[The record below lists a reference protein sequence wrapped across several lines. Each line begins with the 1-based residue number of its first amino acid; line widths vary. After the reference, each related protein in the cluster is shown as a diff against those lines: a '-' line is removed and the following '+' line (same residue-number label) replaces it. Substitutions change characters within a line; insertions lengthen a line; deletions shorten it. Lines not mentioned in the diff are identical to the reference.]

1 MNDRPSRVGI
11 LTSGGDAPGMNA
23 VIAGACDRID
33 ATGDQ
38 AVAIQG
44 GFAGL
49 AAGRTMLVGRVE
61 ARAHAHESGTWLGTS
76 RWPPL
81 VTSDG
86 RRACEIA
93 LEDQAIDA
101 LIVIGGHGSAAGAR
115 VLAGSL
121 PVAFVPATI
130 DLDIEGTAAT
140 IGMDS
145 AIGYALDVIDRLR
158 VTGRSL
164 PGRAF
169 LVQTLGA
176 PNGYLAAAAAAAAGI
191 EEVLVPERPYDLDDL
206 GRRLRDGAVAG
217 TGIAVMSEAVG
228 DAVAVAAELA
238 ARAGI
243 RVHPSIL
250 GHAQRAATPS
260 PLDRAAG
267 DAAGRAAVDALA
279 ETRSVLVT
287 IAASGAVTPVALAS
301 SSEPA
306 SARRPSPPR
315 KEQPHEWNCRRADRR
330 GERRRRGRMLPNT
343 SRRSSPSSSRCS
355 PATTLLGIG
364 RWTAGRPRHARV
376 CPTGSLRARRNPSC
390 SRSWPARPRSSPR
403 SDRKAAVAGA
413 AHLC

>member
-33 ATGDQ
+33 ATGGE
-38 AVAIQG
+38 AVAIEG

-49 AAGRTMLVGRVE
+49 AAGRTAPVGRVA

-81 VTSDG
+81 VTSEG

-93 LEDQAIDA
+93 LEDKAIDA

-115 VLAGSL
+115 VLAGLL

-176 PNGYLAAAAAAAAGI
+176 PNGYLAAAVAAAAGI
-191 EEVLVPERPYDLDDL
+191 EELLVPERPYDLDDL
-206 GRRLRDGAVAG
+206 GHRLRDGAVAG

-250 GHAQRAATPS
+250 GHAQCAATPS

-267 DAAGRAAVDALA
+267 DAAGRVAVDALA
-279 ETRSVLVT
+279 QTRSVLVT
-287 IAASGAVTPVALAS
+287 IAASGAVTPVALAAAP
-301 SSEPA
+301 EPTAAA
-306 SARRPSPPR
+306 S
-315 KEQPHEWNCRRADRR
+315 
-330 GERRRRGRMLPNT
+330 
-343 SRRSSPSSSRCS
+343 
-355 PATTLLGIG
+355 
-364 RWTAGRPRHARV
+364 
-376 CPTGSLRARRNPSC
+376 
-390 SRSWPARPRSSPR
+390 
-403 SDRKAAVAGA
+403 
-413 AHLC
+413 